1 MAFITLGE
9 LIIYLVIII
18 VNIILI
24 SLLYSSHKRKE
35 GKIISLNYF

>member
-24 SLLYSSHKRKE
+24 SLLIQFTQKKRRK
-35 GKIISLNYF
+35 K